1 MKKNSVLVFQQDGQF
16 IRQFGK
22 DVLNMPHGIAT
33 TEDGHIVVAS
43 SGTNKLS
50 IFTPSGEC
58 VHEVKNVGLRFP
70 CGVVVDKNGF
80 IFVVDRD
87 NHRIVMF

>member
-1 MKKNSVLVFQQDGQF
+1 
-16 IRQFGK
+16 
-22 DVLNMPHGIAT
+22 MPTGIAT
-33 TEDGHIVVAS
+33 TEDGHIVVTSAY
-43 SGTNKLS
+43 THKLS

-58 VHEVKNVGLRFP
+58 VHEVKDVGLNCP
-70 CGVVVDKNGF
+70 CGVVVDTNDF